1 MNEKTDKAHLKEM
14 VWVIRFYA
22 LVIIATIIISDA
34 TSWLPEGTDKFIIML
49 MALLAIAQSFRPYLL
64 KHPKVRNVVIW
75 IIAGLLILGIVVF
88 LLVR

>member
-22 LVIIATIIISDA
+22 LVIIATIIISIT
-34 TSWLPEGTDKFIIML
+34 TSWLPEGTDKFVIML
-49 MALLAIAQSFRPYLL
+49 IALLAIAQSFRPYLL

-75 IIAGLLILGIVVF
+75 VIAGLFNFGPNYFFLG
-88 LLVR
+88 